1 MARSSQSG
9 GQPPRRS
16 ASGAKTQRQLAR
28 RMVAENRQARRNY
41 EIIDT
46 LEAGIVLTGS
56 EVKSL
61 REGRANIAEAYAR
74 EENGQIVMINSTIP
88 IYPPA
93 GQFNHEPNRKRV
105 LLLKKREFNRLT
117 GAVERDGRTLVPL
130 ELYFGDSG
138 MAKLKLA
145 LATGRKAPDKRD
157 VEKKRDWDRQKGRLL
172 RDRG

>member
-1 MARSSQSG
+1 MAQPSRSS
-9 GQPPRRS
+9 GQNPK
-16 ASGAKTQRQLAR
+16 GKTRRQLAQKL
-28 RMVAENRQARRNY
+28 VAENRQARRNY

-46 LEAGIVLTGS
+46 IEAGIVLTGS

-61 REGRANIAEAYAR
+61 RDGRANIAEAYAR
-74 EENGQIVMINSTIP
+74 EEGGQIVMVNSTIP

-105 LLLKKREFNRLT
+105 LLVKKRELNRLVS
-117 GAVERDGRTLVPL
+117 AIEREGRTLVPL

-138 MAKLKLA
+138 MAKIKLA
-145 LATGRKAPDKRD
+145 LASGRKAPDKRD

>member
-1 MARSSQSG
+1 MAQPSRSS
-9 GQPPRRS
+9 GQNPK
-16 ASGAKTQRQLAR
+16 GKTRRQLAQKL
-28 RMVAENRQARRNY
+28 VAENRQARRNY

-46 LEAGIVLTGS
+46 IEAGIVLTGS

-61 REGRANIAEAYAR
+61 RDGRANIAEAYAR
-74 EENGQIVMINSTIP
+74 EEGGQIVMVNSTIP

-105 LLLKKREFNRLT
+105 LLVKKRELNRLI
-117 GAVERDGRTLVPL
+117 GAVEREGRTLVPL
-130 ELYFGDSG
+130 ELYFGGSG
-138 MAKLKLA
+138 MAKIKLA
-145 LATGRKAPDKRD
+145 LASGRKAPDKRD

>member
-1 MARSSQSG
+1 MAQSPRG
-9 GQPPRRS
+9 GQNPKGKSRRE
-16 ASGAKTQRQLAR
+16 LAR
-28 RMVAENRQARRNY
+28 KLVAENRQARRNY

-56 EVKSL
+56 EVD
-61 REGRANIAEAYAR
+61 
-74 EENGQIVMINSTIP
+74 GQIVLVNSTIP

-93 GQFNHEPNRKRV
+93 AQFNHEPNRKRV
-105 LLLKKREFNRLT
+105 LLLKKREFNRLI
-117 GAVERDGRTLVPL
+117 GAVEREGRTLVPL
-130 ELYFGDSG
+130 ELYFGETG
-138 MAKLKLA
+138 MAKIKLA

>member
-1 MARSSQSG
+1 MAQPAKGKSG
-9 GQPPRRS
+9 GQNPKGKSRRE
-16 ASGAKTQRQLAR
+16 LAR
-28 RMVAENRQARRNY
+28 KLVAENRQARRNY

-46 LEAGIVLTGS
+46 LEAGIVLKGS

-74 EENGQIVMINSTIP
+74 EEDGQIVLVNSTIP

-93 GQFNHEPNRKRV
+93 GQFNHDPGRKRV
-105 LLLKKREFNRLT
+105 LLVRKRELNRLM
-117 GAVERDGRTLVPL
+117 GAVEREGRTLVPL
-130 ELYFGDSG
+130 ELYFGETG
-138 MAKLKLA
+138 MAKIKLA